1 MTNTLAD
8 GDSQEYILKPQPV
21 QEQFL
26 NCNQDIVFYGGG
38 GGGDSRLL
46 TSLIQGNLSANA

>member
-1 MTNTLAD
+1 MTDTLAED
-8 GDSQEYILKPQPV
+8 QEYILKPQPV

-38 GGGDSRLL
+38 GGYEKTYRGHPRRA
-46 TSLIQGNLSANA
+46 TVW